1 MKWII
6 LVYLTIAAGTTEGD
20 ISYTRLEHPAK
31 DFQECVDIEQQIND
45 IVHRGENQ
53 KQNMFVFSIGNIK
66 ICYMKL
72 RPNVSMRIPLY
83 QTPNGLVKNKNKEK
97 SMWVIKYCGS

>member
-31 DFQECVDIEQQIND
+31 DFQECIDIEQQIND
-45 IVHRGENQ
+45 IIHRGRESETKYVRFLYWEYKNMLHEIKAECIYADSPVPNPKWFSEKQ
-53 KQNMFVFSIGNIK
+53 K
-66 ICYMKL
+66 
-72 RPNVSMRIPLY
+72 
-83 QTPNGLVKNKNKEK
+83 
-97 SMWVIKYCGS
+97 